1 MNDWVISCADARA
14 SVSAF
19 RGVVTSW
26 IIERDG
32 VEHELIDGY
41 CTEAEMQS
49 LDGYRGAL
57 MAPWSNRISDAR
69 FTFENE
75 EFDLGVDPSGLR
87 EGLHG
92 LYASATFSLVR
103 LLPDSVTIE
112 AENQGVPGYLWPTK
126 LQATYTIRE
135 GGRLE
140 LELRCTNCSDRAIKV
155 GLGWHPYLAYQGS
168 GPCTVDIPA
177 RTKVNVDDALIPLQ
191 EPHTF
196 SDRGEERRIDFEGLA
211 GIDLAYTN
219 LVPDPDGV
227 VRTRLTH
234 PDGSVTTLE
243 GLLEGGK
250 DGVGIIHIFTGDTLQ
265 YRPGESFAMEPC
277 HFMTDAFNREAVGDT
292 ALLQPGHTRE
302 LRAALIHEF

>member
-57 MAPWSNRISDAR
+57 MAQWSNRISDAR

-112 AENQGVPGYLWPTK
+112 AEKSGSTRV
-126 LQATYTIRE
+126 
-135 GGRLE
+135 
-140 LELRCTNCSDRAIKV
+140 SV
-155 GLGWHPYLAYQGS
+155 AYQVAGYVHHS
-168 GPCTVDIPA
+168 GRWKA
-177 RTKVNVDDALIPLQ
+177 R
-191 EPHTF
+191 
-196 SDRGEERRIDFEGLA
+196 A
-211 GIDLAYTN
+211 GT
-219 LVPDPDGV
+219 
-227 VRTRLTH
+227 
-234 PDGSVTTLE
+234 
-243 GLLEGGK
+243 
-250 DGVGIIHIFTGDTLQ
+250 
-265 YRPGESFAMEPC
+265 
-277 HFMTDAFNREAVGDT
+277 AVHK
-292 ALLQPGHTRE
+292 L
-302 LRAALIHEF
+302 F